1 MPARGGKRP
10 GAGRKQGTKNK
21 ATIAKEA
28 VAEVL
33 GVSDADLLD
42 QAILQRGHALLLEL
56 ERIAMDPTQPVTL
69 RIMAAR
75 TALPFL
81 LPRPQTAPSAQDDP
95 ARLIEAMEEG
105 RRRLARFREAGL
117 YPQPDAKRGGAN
129 GATVK
134 T

>member
-1 MPARGGKRP
+1 MAARGGRRP
-10 GAGRKQGTKNK
+10 GAGRKQGSKNR
-21 ATIAKEA
+21 ATVAKEA

-33 GVSDADLLD
+33 GVTDADLLD

-56 ERIAMDPTQPVTL
+56 ERIAMDPTQPATL

-81 LPRPQTAPSAQDDP
+81 LPRPQAAPSDGPDAGG
-95 ARLIEAMEEG
+95 LINALEEG

-117 YPQPDAKRGGAN
+117 YPHPDA
-129 GATVK
+129 
-134 T
+134 